1 MPRRS
6 LLPYLVLASGVLIV
20 STASIM
26 IRLAQAQGVS
36 SLGIAAGR
44 LGLAALILAP
54 IALLRV
60 GGEIRALRRADLALG
75 LASGA
80 FLALHF
86 ASWISSLEYTSV
98 ASSAALVSTNSLWVG
113 LASLLIFRERLA
125 WGTLVGIGLTLLGTL
140 LIGLSDSSSSFSN
153 PLLGNG
159 LALLGAVSSSAYLL
173 IGRNLRGRL
182 SLLAYIWLV
191 YTTAA
196 VVLLACAVLSGQ
208 QLLGHSPLAYLLLL
222 GLAIGPQLL
231 GHSSFNWALSSLS
244 ATFVAVS
251 ILGEPIGSAIMAL
264 VFFQE
269 GFAPLQLLGFAVL
282 LSGILVAAV
291 GEHRAQPTAQQE
303 PVIHRRDAESVEV
316 S

>member
-6 LLPYLVLASGVLIV
+6 LLPYIILACGVLIA

-26 IRLAQAQGVS
+26 IRLAQAEGVS
-36 SLGIAAGR
+36 SLAIAAGR
-44 LGLAALILAP
+44 LGFAALILAP

-60 GGEIRALRRADLALG
+60 GGEIRSLRRPDLALG

-80 FLALHF
+80 FLAVHF

-98 ASSAALVSTNSLWVG
+98 ASSAALVSTNPLWVG

-125 WGTLVGIGLTLLGTL
+125 WGTLLGIGLTLLGTV
-140 LIGLSDSSSSFSN
+140 LIGLSDSGSSSFSN
-153 PLLGNG
+153 PLLGNA
-159 LALLGAVSSSAYLL
+159 LALLGAAASSAYLL

-196 VVLLACAVLSGQ
+196 VVLLAWAALSGQ
-208 QLLGHSPLAYLLLL
+208 QLFGYPPLAYLLLL
-222 GLAIGPQLL
+222 GLAVGPQLL
-231 GHSSFNWALSSLS
+231 GHSAFNWALSSLS

-251 ILGEPIGSAIMAL
+251 ILGEPVGSALLAL
-264 VFFQE
+264 LLFNE
-269 GFAPLQLLGFAVL
+269 RFAPLQLLGFVVL
-282 LSGILVAAV
+282 LFGILVAAV
-291 GEHRAQPTAQQE
+291 GERTAQKQ
-303 PVIHRRDAESVEV
+303 PVIHRRDAEGAEANI
-316 S
+316 